1 MRQSAAQSGTKLLR
15 ADGAAL
21 CGSVFRRKKAGDTF
35 RKFGGGKKS
44 LKKVLTDWKID
55 AEKRAAIPLIAKK
68 ESGEILAVAGVE
80 IAESVKITPQTKKIA
95 YIALLDENR

>member
-1 MRQSAAQSGTKLLR
+1 M
-15 ADGAAL
+15 
-21 CGSVFRRKKAGDTF
+21 
-35 RKFGGGKKS
+35 
-44 LKKVLTDWKID
+44 LTDWKID
-55 AEKRAAIPLIAKK
+55 AEKRAEIPLIAKK